1 MDTCCV
7 YIVSALVEFQ
17 HSERR
22 RIRDRTRCG
31 EGEPCRHTARPAA
44 ATLTS
49 SWRRLSLFA

>member
-49 SWRRLSLFA
+49 SWRRLSFFA